1 MELTAVEKT
10 PLIRNDSLYYKDKSW
25 QRALFLVFAVI
36 SFVFIVS
43 RLFVL
48 QVVKGSYYKAVSDEN
63 RIRVEVV
70 KAYRGVIKDRNG
82 HILAQNAPSFNV
94 KLRKDSSNFSSA
106 LNKLADFIN
115 TENFLD
121 AGEFLVFDN
130 VNRDIAI
137 KIESNF
143 SGKDVLV
150 EASSQ
155 REYLYPNE
163 FAHLLGYIN
172 TDKVGMFGI
181 ERTYDT
187 FLRGSH
193 GSILYEYS
201 ANGEVLREIAKR
213 EPVNG
218 GDLTLTIDSDLQITA
233 YSALKKAID
242 RTGAIGGAI
251 IAQNPKN
258 GEILALV
265 SIPSFDPNLFSKG
278 ISSAEYD
285 KIVSNPASPL
295 FNRVLMGQYP
305 PGSVF
310 KIVTASAVL
319 AEKIVDKNT
328 RVLAPQAINIGSF
341 VYRDWKAGGHGEINI
356 TRALAESADTFFYKV
371 AGGYSDFPRS
381 LGPEKLALWARKFGL
396 GAKTGV
402 DFGFEEMGLIPDP
415 AWKKEIKNEQWYIG
429 DSYITAIGQG
439 DVLTTPIQVNQ
450 MASVIANGGYLL
462 TPRIVEFG
470 GGSVRGLT
478 LRQLAEGS
486 DPLSPLVSSAVIET
500 VKQGLKEACEL
511 GGTGYP
517 FFDFSEKN
525 NGIKVACKTGTSE
538 FGLKNARYEYQTH
551 AWFTVFAP
559 ADNAEIALTVFLE
572 GGGGGARDAAPVARE
587 ILDVW
592 SLSDLDSL

>member
-233 YSALKKAID
+233 YYALKKAID

-402 DFGFEEMGLIPDP
+402 DFGFEETGLIPDP

-450 MASVIANGGYLL
+450 MASVIAN
-462 TPRIVEFG
+462 
-470 GGSVRGLT
+470 
-478 LRQLAEGS
+478 
-486 DPLSPLVSSAVIET
+486 
-500 VKQGLKEACEL
+500 
-511 GGTGYP
+511 
-517 FFDFSEKN
+517 
-525 NGIKVACKTGTSE
+525 
-538 FGLKNARYEYQTH
+538 
-551 AWFTVFAP
+551 
-559 ADNAEIALTVFLE
+559 
-572 GGGGGARDAAPVARE
+572 
-587 ILDVW
+587 
-592 SLSDLDSL
+592 